1 MNTTNFPFK
10 HIAIC
15 FIAFT
20 LTGCNTITEE
30 RETIDLGTDLKPKKT
45 RLELPPDLINT
56 TNEVIVN
63 RIFTE
68 EDVIPQTVGI
78 TILDNGNER
87 WLEIDASA
95 EQVWPKLVNYWGE
108 IGAPL
113 ILADPETGI
122 METDWVQQ
130 EQDKKATKKKGI
142 AGDNVLISIL
152 TDITD
157 QVTSL
162 DKYTLRMERKDN
174 MKTLVYLAHRG
185 SKKIQTVRATM
196 IDNAE
201 WDWVETGQ
209 DPEKIRLVLQSIRYR
224 LKLESA

>member
-1 MNTTNFPFK
+1 MNITNSPFK
-10 HIAIC
+10 YIAIY

-20 LTGCNTITEE
+20 LTGCNTISEE
-30 RETIDLGTDLKPKKT
+30 RETIDLGTDLRPKKT
-45 RLELPPDLINT
+45 RLELPPDLIDT
-56 TNEVIVN
+56 TREVIVN
-63 RIFTE
+63 RNFTE
-68 EDVIPQTVGI
+68 EEVVPQTVGI
-78 TILDNGNER
+78 TMLDNGTER
-87 WLEIDASA
+87 WLEIDAPA

-130 EQDKKATKKKGI
+130 DKNATRKKKGVTGNI
-142 AGDNVLISIL
+142 LISIL

-196 IDNAE
+196 LNNAE

-209 DPEKIRLVLQSIRYR
+209 DPEKIRLVMQSIRYR
-224 LKLESA
+224 LKLENA

>member
-1 MNTTNFPFK
+1 MNITNSPFK
-10 HIAIC
+10 YIVIY
-15 FIAFT
+15 FIALT
-20 LTGCNTITEE
+20 LTGCNTISEE

-45 RLELPPDLINT
+45 RLELPPDLIDT

-63 RIFTE
+63 RSFTE
-68 EDVIPQTVGI
+68 EEVIPQTVGI
-78 TILDNGNER
+78 TMLDNGTER
-87 WLEIDASA
+87 WLEIDAPA

-130 EQDKKATKKKGI
+130 DKKATKKKEITG
-142 AGDNVLISIL
+142 NVIISIL

-174 MKTLVYLAHRG
+174 AKTLVYLAHRG

-196 IDNAE
+196 VNNAE

-209 DPEKIRLVLQSIRYR
+209 DPEKIRLVMQSIRYR
-224 LKLESA
+224 LKLENA